1 MSIYD
6 SFGCSIAGMREAQR
20 ILDMCSAFVAN
31 PANWTGGEGHPETA
45 PESGMSFAQYLDQA
59 NGTKYGTSNP
69 GSDSG
74 ALSGNKALAG
84 LGTGMSMDGAPTDI
98 MDAITKALIAQRMY
112 EANAR
117 LFSIQN
123 KVLGVLIH
131 IGEEVYRDD

>member
-20 ILDMCSAFVAN
+20 ILDMCAAYVAD
-31 PANWTGGEGHPETA
+31 PRNWTGEEGQAVTA
-45 PESGMSFAQYLDQA
+45 AESGMSFAQYLDQA
-59 NGTKYGTSNP
+59 NGTRYGQSNP
-69 GSDSG
+69 GHDSG
-74 ALSGNKALAG
+74 KLSGNRALAG
-84 LGTGMSMDGAPTDI
+84 LGVGTNVDGGPTDI
-98 MDAITKALIAQRMY
+98 MDAIIKALIAQRMY

-131 IGEEVYRDD
+131 IGEEVYREG